1 MRSSIMAN
9 FNVIPFALLGRQIS
23 FVDQSVAQNLP
34 ADFPEELK
42 NPVITGMVEFIDIS
56 FNVNMEMSCEIVVDG
71 SNYCISEIDLLTAK
85 N

>member
-1 MRSSIMAN
+1 MAN

-42 NPVITGMVEFIDIS
+42 NPVITGVVEFIDIS
-56 FNVNMEMSCEIVVDG
+56 FNVKMEMSCDIVVDG
-71 SNYCISEIDLLTAK
+71 SNYCISEIDLIVSK
-85 N
+85 

>member
-1 MRSSIMAN
+1 MAN

-23 FVDQSVAQNLP
+23 FVDLAFAQNLP
-34 ADFPEELK
+34 ADLPEDFPEELK
-42 NPVITGMVEFIDIS
+42 NPVVTGVVEFIDIS
-56 FNVNMEMSCEIVVDG
+56 FNVKMEMSCDIVVGG

>member
-34 ADFPEELK
+34 VDFFPEELK
-42 NPVITGMVEFIDIS
+42 IQLSLE
-56 FNVNMEMSCEIVVDG
+56 
-71 SNYCISEIDLLTAK
+71 LLSS
-85 N
+85 

>member
-1 MRSSIMAN
+1 MAN

-42 NPVITGMVEFIDIS
+42 NPVITGVVEFIDIS
-56 FNVNMEMSCEIVVDG
+56 FNVKMEMSCDIVVDG
-71 SNYCISEIDLLTAK
+71 SNYCISEIDLIISK
-85 N
+85 